1 MKVGSPIEIGQLI
14 RSRREAR
21 GLTQAALA
29 KQLGASRKWVMEM
42 EGGKTTAEI
51 GRILQALAVL
61 GVALSVEDAAPID
74 RKVDFSANEIPDVGD
89 VLASYHRGTR

>member
-1 MKVGSPIEIGQLI
+1 MEIGQLI
-14 RSRREAR
+14 RSRREAK

-51 GRILQALAVL
+51 GRILQALSVL
-61 GVALSVEDAAPID
+61 GVALCIKDVSSVNQQTDFED
-74 RKVDFSANEIPDVGD
+74 EIPAVGD
-89 VLASYHRGTR
+89 VLASYNRGLRRGSTS